1 MDNHERTGILHTQ
14 ANIRRAVVF
23 ACVCVIANHQ
33 VCFRG
38 VERTETV
45 LTWILHAVTL

>member
-1 MDNHERTGILHTQ
+1 VTVAKHGRAFILHTQ

-23 ACVCVIANHQ
+23 ACVCAIANHQ

-38 VERTETV
+38 VELTET
-45 LTWILHAVTL
+45 L